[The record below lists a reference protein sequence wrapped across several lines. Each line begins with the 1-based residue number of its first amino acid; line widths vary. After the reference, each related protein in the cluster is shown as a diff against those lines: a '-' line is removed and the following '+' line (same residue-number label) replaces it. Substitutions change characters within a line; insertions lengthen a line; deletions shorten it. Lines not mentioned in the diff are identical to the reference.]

1 MTGLDVPG
9 TVCMQA
15 LPSWRLSSGAQE
27 GRGRKDGEKE
37 ADTRYCGIRIS
48 RTRWPRGKEEGDVR
62 DLA

>member
-1 MTGLDVPG
+1 
-9 TVCMQA
+9 MQA

-48 RTRWPRGKEEGDVR
+48 RTRWPGGKEEGDVR